1 MGGFLRCV
9 AVIALTPMNTPDS
22 TGASRCRNATNGSKN
37 TVGRVMGMTKTPRS
51 LRSVAV
57 RKSVG
62 NNFDAATGR
71 TVSAVASLIA
81 AASVSSG
88 AQAQQSNLPPVTVD
102 APVQRPRPVASKP
115 TSDQVR
121 ARNALRRAA
130 QRQQAAQ
137 QTAPPTPSGPADAN
151 PYADPA
157 APYKV
162 DHVQAGGKFPE
173 KLVDTPKSITVLSKE
188 VLADKNAT
196 SLKQAILS
204 TAGVTLGTGEG
215 GNAFGD
221 RFFIRGFDARN
232 DIFIDGVR
240 DSGVSVREN
249 FFTEQVEILRG
260 PGSTFS
266 GRGIAGGAINI
277 VTKQATT
284 DKSFYNMDTTFGTD
298 QTKRVTLDVNQV
310 INPTLA
316 VRAGGLFQDADVAG
330 RDFVKDN
337 RNGAFVAT
345 TWKPTD
351 TVKVTANYIHTEL
364 TGVPDFGVPYYRPST
379 ASTAGG
385 PFPDFG
391 SNRNNWYGQI
401 NRDFYR
407 TGQDI
412 GSLNAEVQITPDL
425 MVSNRFRASRS
436 TQNYVGT
443 LPESPTLAPG
453 APFTAYTL
461 TMNPQSR
468 LQITDVIANQ
478 TEATYKFQDGV
489 GFRHTA
495 LAGIEVDRERS
506 SIDKYLGLTSEG
518 NGVPVT
524 PGGSPTGVSVF
535 NPQDTFLPGKA
546 LALAGLPTKIGI
558 DTVSGYVMDS
568 ANYRDLLILNGGF
581 RYDNYDLDTSAYAA
595 NGSLSKQSAS
605 FLIPNFNLG
614 LTLKPLPNG
623 SVYVAYAT
631 SANPVGAEFDG
642 TSTAYGGVNPA
653 LAGGNNQIFGPE
665 KNKAIELGTKWELFD
680 RHLLLTAALFQTTK
694 ENAREAQNVGSA
706 AAASPLGC
714 VYPTGTTGNI
724 SCITAGAAY
733 RIRGIDLGIGG
744 KITDKWSV
752 FGGLVLMQSEVT
764 TSRAPSANT
773 ALYPTNVGLPLANI
787 AHQSFSMLSKYQ
799 LTDVWELGGQA
810 VYRSGIRGGTLLA
823 ANQGTSIPDYWRF
836 DVFAEAKINKNWQ
849 LKLFVNNIFDKRY
862 YDALYQSAAPFVLEA
877 PGRAAYLVISARY

>member
-1 MGGFLRCV
+1 
-9 AVIALTPMNTPDS
+9 
-22 TGASRCRNATNGSKN
+22 
-37 TVGRVMGMTKTPRS
+37 MGMARAPRS
-51 LRSVAV
+51 LRSTAA
-57 RKSVG
+57 RQALGS
-62 NNFDAATGR
+62 NFDVAAGK
-71 TVSAVASLIA
+71 TVSTVASLIA
-81 AASVSSG
+81 VASVSSG
-88 AQAQQSNLPPVTVD
+88 AQAQQTNLPPVNVD
-102 APVQRPRPVASKP
+102 APKERPRSTQAKP
-115 TSDQVR
+115 TPDQVR

-130 QRQQAAQ
+130 QRQQAA
-137 QTAPPTPSGPADAN
+137 TAPVVDAVGPAPDRN

-173 KLVDTPKSITVLSKE
+173 KLVDTPRSVTVLSKE
-188 VLADKNAT
+188 VLEDKGAT

-240 DSGVSVREN
+240 DAGVSVREN

-260 PGSTFS
+260 PASSFA
-266 GRGIAGGAINI
+266 GRGTAGGAINI
-277 VTKQATT
+277 VTKQAATE
-284 DKSFYNMDTTFGTD
+284 KSFYNMDTTFGTD

-310 INPTLA
+310 INPSFA

-330 RDFVKDN
+330 RARVNDN
-337 RNGAFVAT
+337 RDGAFVAT
-345 TWKPTD
+345 SWKPTD
-351 TVKVTANYIHTEL
+351 AIKITGNYIHTEL
-364 TGVPDFGVPYYRPST
+364 TGIPDFGVPYYRPST
-379 ASTAGG
+379 SSTAGG

-391 SNRNNWYGQI
+391 VNRTNFYGFV

-412 GSLNAEVQITPDL
+412 GTINAEVQVTPDL
-425 MVSNRFRASRS
+425 SLTNKIRESHS
-436 TQNYVGT
+436 TQNYIGT

-453 APFTAYTL
+453 APFTTYMVSA
-461 TMNPQSR
+461 NPQSR
-468 LQITDVIANQ
+468 YQATDVFANQ
-478 TEATYKFQDGV
+478 TEAIYKFVDYT
-489 GFRHTA
+489 GFRHTL
-495 LAGIEVDRERS
+495 LAGIEYDKERS
-506 SIDKYLGLTSEG
+506 SIDSYVGLGSEITTGTTPFTGSGSTS
-518 NGVPVT
+518 
-524 PGGSPTGVSVF
+524 GVSVF
-535 NPQDTFLPGKA
+535 YPQATDNPFPVPG
-546 LALAGLPTKIGI
+546 GLTGRPTKIGI
-558 DTVSGYVMDS
+558 ETISGYVTDS
-568 ANYRDLLILNGGF
+568 ANYRDVLILNGGF
-581 RYDNYDLDTSAYAA
+581 RYDNYSIKTSAFTAA
-595 NGSLSKQSAS
+595 GAFGQQSAE
-605 FLIPNFNLG
+605 FLVPDFNLG

-642 TSTAYGGVNPA
+642 TSTAYGGINPN

-706 AAASPLGC
+706 ATAAPLGC
-714 VYPTGTTGNI
+714 TYAPVAPATTV

-733 RIRGIDLGIGG
+733 RVRGIDLGIGG

-764 TSRAPSANT
+764 KSLAPPANST
-773 ALYPTNVGLPLANI
+773 LYASNVGRPLANI
-787 AHQSFSMLSKYQ
+787 AHQSFSLLTKYQ

-810 VYRSGIRGGTLLA
+810 VYRSQIYGGTLLA
-823 ANQGTSIPDYWRF
+823 ANQGTSIPGYWRF
-836 DVFAEAKINKNWQ
+836 DAFAEAKINKNWQ
-849 LKLFVNNIFDKRY
+849 VKLFVNNIFDKRY
-862 YDALYQSAAPFVLEA
+862 YDALYQSATPFVLEA
-877 PGRAAYLVISARY
+877 PGRAAYVVISARY